1 MDDGKQNNNL
11 FEKVDIGTKNYQ
23 ELYERGLK
31 LIKSEPEPKK
41 LMMDILDEYL
51 ERLEGLPPI
60 DFNTSKLN
68 QMDSETKEKVKSL
81 VLFGTQA
88 ALIRENAKI
97 QAELR
102 QANENYRDLLSVV
115 TSEFDKSISSISGYV
130 QIIKKRLEENKY
142 ESIGEI
148 SHFIDRLSKNMYGI
162 VDTLRCMSLIDQ
174 EKLSIE
180 ARMFDLVYDALN
192 PIIAEM
198 DVRLQK
204 KGMHIKLNSHE
215 LSHTFQGDERYF
227 KLAFRN
233 LIQNAIQYGNQNSE
247 ISIEIERKDKQI
259 KITVYN
265 EGAGLNPNKMD
276 KIFNKYSRFHD
287 KNDKTNVGIGLYA
300 VKNIIEAHGGSIK
313 AESEFSR
320 WMRITIILTSN
331 THQL

>member
-1 MDDGKQNNNL
+1 MDEGKQNNNL
-11 FEKVDIGTKNYQ
+11 FEKVDVGRKNYQ

-41 LMMDILDEYL
+41 LMVNILDEYL
-51 ERLEGLPPI
+51 ERLEDLPPI
-60 DFNTSKLN
+60 DFTTSKLD
-68 QMDSETKEKVKSL
+68 QLDGDTKEKVKSL

-115 TSEFDKSISSISGYV
+115 TSEFDKSISSISGYI

-148 SHFIDRLSKNMYGI
+148 SHFIDRLSKSMYGV

-174 EKLSIE
+174 EKLAIE
-180 ARMFDLVYDALN
+180 PRMFDLVNDALN
-192 PIIAEM
+192 PVIAEM

-204 KGMHIKLNSHE
+204 KGMHIKLNSNEIKH
-215 LSHTFQGDERYF
+215 LYRGDERYF
-227 KLAFRN
+227 KLVFRN

-247 ISIEIERKDKQI
+247 INFEIGRKDDHI

-265 EGAGLNPNKMD
+265 EGAGLNPNKVEKVFD
-276 KIFNKYSRFHD
+276 KYSRFHD
-287 KNDKTNVGIGLYA
+287 KNDKTNVGLGLYA
-300 VKNIIEAHGGSIK
+300 AKNIIEAHGGTIT
-313 AESEFSR
+313 AESEFSK

-331 THQL
+331 TSQI